1 MRPLRRLLD
10 RLTAPRKSVAEVVE
24 LSPLDLLDSSFVRNP
39 YAVYARLRVEDPV
52 HRTRSGAWMLTRYR
66 DIVSALANPA
76 LGNAPSRFAV
86 LSARNRERYVSADI
100 AHNILP
106 FLDKPD
112 HIVPRRIIA
121 GAFRAHLKE
130 NPLDAAEL
138 ARHLLKPHLA
148 SGRMDAMAD
157 FGKPLSVEVISRLMG
172 LPPRDYAR
180 LVHWSDHF
188 FYLFA
193 PMPSDEI
200 RQRTD
205 AALSEFRLYFK
216 ELVEQRRSRPGTD
229 LISRLIQADD
239 DGQRLSEMQV
249 IDTCLLLFSDGVENV
264 DAGIANILLALH
276 QHPTEL
282 ARLRTEPE
290 QLPAAVLEGLRY
302 DSPAQFIARV
312 AREDMEIGGQTIRRD
327 SGVFLALGS
336 ANRDP
341 ETFERPDVFDPSR
354 DATPLLTFGKGRHS
368 CIGATLVRHQIEGAL
383 RALFEETRAIEVDPS
398 ALDWTPRAGHRWLKA
413 LPLRLKA

>member
-10 RLTAPRKSVAEVVE
+10 RLTAPRGPISEVVE
-24 LSPLDLLDSSFVRNP
+24 QAPLDLLNSSFVRDP
-39 YAVYARLRVEDPV
+39 YPIYARLRAEDPV

-66 DIVSALANPA
+66 DIVSTLANPV

-86 LSARNRERYVSADI
+86 VSARNRDRYVSADV

-130 NPLDAAEL
+130 NPFDAAEL
-138 ARHLLKPHLA
+138 ARRLLKPHLA

-157 FGKPLSVEVISRLMG
+157 FGKPLSIEVISRLMG
-172 LPPRDYAR
+172 LPACDHAR
-180 LVHWSDHF
+180 LAHWSDHF

-193 PMPSDEI
+193 PMPSEEI

-216 ELVEQRRSRPGTD
+216 TLVEQRGARPGTD

-239 DGQRLSEMQV
+239 DGQRLSQAQV

-276 QHPTEL
+276 RHPAEL
-282 ARLRTEPE
+282 DRLRMEPDRV
-290 QLPAAVLEGLRY
+290 PAAVLEGLRY
-302 DSPAQFIARV
+302 DSPAQLIARV
-312 AREDMEIGGQTIRRD
+312 AREDLEIGGQTVRRD

-383 RALFEETRAIEVDPS
+383 HALLEETRVIEVDAS

-413 LPLRLKA
+413 LPLRLAA